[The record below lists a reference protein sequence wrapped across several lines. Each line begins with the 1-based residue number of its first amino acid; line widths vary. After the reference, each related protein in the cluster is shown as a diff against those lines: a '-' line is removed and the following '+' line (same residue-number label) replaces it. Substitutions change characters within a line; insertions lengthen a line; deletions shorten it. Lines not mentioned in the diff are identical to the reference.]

1 MGVWACGHRAAVCVA
16 SWSIGWSDAPLPPV
30 YGISVALG
38 WSVVSRYPG
47 SHVDG
52 VNVNI
57 YAF

>member
-1 MGVWACGHRAAVCVA
+1 M
-16 SWSIGWSDAPLPPV
+16 PLPPV